1 MPSDPEELLR
11 SIERTREELALTV
24 DTIAGRLDPKLAA
37 KRGIGKVRSGVSS
50 VVDGARSK
58 LGIDHRPVQQAVHE
72 PEVISIPDSTV
83 IATPASTLGEPIK
96 LPADVPH
103 PELDGKPRNVVVDGV
118 FASAAKAA
126 DVAKAA
132 QAGVKQ
138 LPKPVVGGG
147 LAALIALAA
156 IIAVKRRQR

>member
-37 KRGIGKVRSGVSS
+37 KRGFGKVRSGVAS
-50 VVDGARSK
+50 VVDGARIK
-58 LGIDHRPVQQAVHE
+58 LGMDHRVAHPAMVASG

-83 IATPASTLGEPIK
+83 VASPVAAVSEPVG
-96 LPADVPH
+96 LPH
-103 PELDGKPRNVVVDGV
+103 PELDGKPHNPLIDGV

-126 DVAKAA
+126 DAAKSA
-132 QAGVKQ
+132 QSKAKQ
-138 LPKPVVGGG
+138 LPMPVVGGG
-147 LAALIALAA
+147 LAALVALAA
-156 IIAVKRRQR
+156 VIAVKRRQR

>member
-37 KRGIGKVRSGVSS
+37 KRGLGKVRSGVSS
-50 VVDGARSK
+50 VVDGARIK
-58 LGIDHRPVQQAVHE
+58 LGIDHQPAHPAIVARD
-72 PEVISIPDSTV
+72 PEMISIPDTTIVAS
-83 IATPASTLGEPIK
+83 PASTVSEPGG
-96 LPADVPH
+96 LEH
-103 PELDGKPRNVVVDGV
+103 PELEAKPHNKLIDGV

-126 DVAKAA
+126 DAAKSA
-132 QAGVKQ
+132 QSSAKQ

-147 LAALIALAA
+147 LAALVALAA